1 MKRIRH
7 LESKDYII
15 PIGQKNRQVIL
26 LSNHCNIF
34 LRRTWHK
41 EINYSLNIHAKFN
54 ADDMNGIQVLV
65 NLESNGNV
73 SNSEITSAKL
83 YRVDEADW
91 SDTFVS
97 DITLSNDG
105 SGIFTGDLD
114 QSDLGLNELSGMET
128 YSIVVEASRKR
139 KKFKSKV
146 WFNHIGCFDNILRA
160 RNEIRYLNSTK
171 LDE

>member
-1 MKRIRH
+1 MRRVRH

-26 LSNHCNIF
+26 LSNHSNVL
-34 LRRTWHK
+34 LRRTWHQQ
-41 EINYSLNIHAKFN
+41 INYALKIHAKFN
-54 ADDMNGIQVLV
+54 ADDMNGMQIIV
-65 NLESNGNV
+65 NLESNGIK
-73 SNSEITSAKL
+73 SNSNITSAKL
-83 YRVDEADW
+83 YRVDEASWDE
-91 SDTFVS
+91 TFVT
-97 DITLSNDG
+97 DITLTNDG

-114 QSDLGLNELSGMET
+114 QTDLGVNELSGMET
-128 YSIVVEASRKR
+128 YSIVIEASRKR
-139 KKFKSKV
+139 RKFKSKV